1 MTENNIWPLC
11 SEHRKSKD
19 GVIMKIGII
28 GGGSIGLLISS
39 YLCVGHKVTIYVR
52 RMEQKQKIN
61 DHGLYLSGNL
71 TPFPVKALLLD
82 EIKKEDYIIICVKQS
97 QVSTILTKI
106 NKDDQDTPVV
116 FLQNG
121 MGHIEQFNETNKT
134 VFLGVVEH
142 GALREGDNI
151 VCQTGKGI
159 IKLAAFQ
166 EEDKGK
172 LKTFAQQ
179 LTQDYFPVKPA
190 AEWRQL
196 LSEKLVINAV
206 INPLTALFHVKNG
219 AILHNPYINEL
230 AKELCRESSMV
241 LNLDYFKQWKLVQ
254 MVAENTQ
261 ENISSM
267 LKDIQSHQQTEIEAI
282 SGYIIRQSNEQT
294 QIPYTKFVYH
304 AVKSQE
310 MLGERDV

>member
-1 MTENNIWPLC
+1 
-11 SEHRKSKD
+11 
-19 GVIMKIGII
+19 
-28 GGGSIGLLISS
+28 
-39 YLCVGHKVTIYVR
+39 
-52 RMEQKQKIN
+52 
-61 DHGLYLSGNL
+61 
-71 TPFPVKALLLD
+71 
-82 EIKKEDYIIICVKQS
+82 
-97 QVSTILTKI
+97 
-106 NKDDQDTPVV
+106 
-116 FLQNG
+116 
-121 MGHIEQFNETNKT
+121 

-151 VCQTGKGI
+151 VWQTGKGI

-190 AEWRQL
+190 AEWREQV
-196 LSEKLVINAV
+196 SEKLVINAV

-230 AKELCRESSMV
+230 AKGLCRESSMV

-294 QIPYTKFVYH
+294 QIPYTKFFYH
-304 AVKSQE
+304 PFKSRQR
-310 MLGERDV
+310 LGRVEL

>member
-1 MTENNIWPLC
+1 M
-11 SEHRKSKD
+11 
-19 GVIMKIGII
+19 MKIGII

-39 YLCVGHKVTIYVR
+39 YLCVEHEVTIYVR
-52 RMEQKQKIN
+52 RMKQKQKIN
-61 DHGLYLSGNL
+61 YHGLYLSGNIK
-71 TPFPVKALLLD
+71 PFPLKELILD
-82 EIKKEDYIIICVKQS
+82 KIEKDDYIIICVKQS
-97 QVSTILTKI
+97 QVSTIITKI

-142 GALREGDNI
+142 GALREEDNI

-206 INPLTALFHVKNG
+206 INPLTTLFYVKNG
-219 AILHNPYINEL
+219 AILNNPYINGLE
-230 AKELCRESSMV
+230 KELCRESSEV
-241 LNLDYFKQWKLVQ
+241 INLDFLKQ
-254 MVAENTQ
+254 
-261 ENISSM
+261 
-267 LKDIQSHQQTEIEAI
+267 
-282 SGYIIRQSNEQT
+282 
-294 QIPYTKFVYH
+294 
-304 AVKSQE
+304 
-310 MLGERDV
+310 